1 MCLPAIVS
9 TLLSSS
15 VISIKIFYP
24 EFIVI
29 SMQQIP
35 VVLFSFIAFSSYL
48 WGPFLGL
55 FIAFFRTLKRPSN
68 LKKDVDIGFTSSIK
82 IGKSIKKAPKRPF
95 AVLLMCRVVSLSYL
109 PVTCWKLDWNIPI
122 PIICH
127 LHITMQVNVD

>member
-24 EFIVI
+24 EFIAI
-29 SMQQIP
+29 SMWQIS
-35 VVLFSFIAFSSYL
+35 VVIFSFIAFSLYL

-55 FIAFFRTLKRPSN
+55 FMASFRTLKRPSN

-82 IGKSIKKAPKRPF
+82 IGKSFKKGPKRPF
-95 AVLLMCRVVSLSYL
+95 AVLLMNGMLNRALE
-109 PVTCWKLDWNIPI
+109 
-122 PIICH
+122 
-127 LHITMQVNVD
+127 